1 MDTYADRSRGVE
13 RRGYLRVHI
22 NAELLVL
29 DKLGIALVD
38 ARLNPV
44 NKWSADDRGNDI
56 ANPFPR
62 HLPELLTVRQILED
76 FGVRLEL
83 SEYLLEC
90 QVIVHG
96 HMNVGD
102 TAHLHI

>member
-1 MDTYADRSRGVE
+1 ME
-13 RRGYLRVHI
+13 RCGYLWVHVD
-22 NAELLVL
+22 AELLVL
-29 DKLGIALVD
+29 DKLGVALVD

-62 HLPELLTVRQILED
+62 HLPELLAVGQVLED
-76 FGVRLEL
+76 LGVRLEL

-102 TAHLHI
+102 TAHLNV